1 MKDTFIKTGNLLLCL
16 LLLSKAMHAQWLPWE
31 DNTAQ
36 RLVVTSVA
44 NSDPEEKDMW
54 AADFDNDGHEDVIVV
69 RKQPFSSPTQPGKST
84 LLLMNLGGVLTDQTA
99 LYAPQFIS
107 TVSFA
112 RDVYVDDFDHD
123 NWKDVVI
130 ANTFLQQP
138 QYFRNRGNDS
148 LGNWLGFI
156 DESASRFPVLTDD
169 PVRLSMPLRGRISPS
184 IGLVFM
190 SSFMP

>member
-1 MKDTFIKTGNLLLCL
+1 
-16 LLLSKAMHAQWLPWE
+16 
-31 DNTAQ
+31 
-36 RLVVTSVA
+36 
-44 NSDPEEKDMW
+44 
-54 AADFDNDGHEDVIVV
+54 
-69 RKQPFSSPTQPGKST
+69 
-84 LLLMNLGGVLTDQTA
+84 MNLGGVLTDQTA

-156 DESASRFPVLTDD
+156 DESAQWICGTRK
-169 PVRLSMPLRGRISPS
+169 LSCPG
-184 IGLVFM
+184 
-190 SSFMP
+190 